1 MEENIQSE
9 QQTERQVWYA
19 LRTFNCQEQKISSF
33 LTEKGYLHF
42 IPMVYAPP
50 QKAEKENKKVLVPA
64 VHNLLFIKKTGSLKQ
79 MTEILKECQI
89 PVTFFRYPG
98 MQEYCEI
105 SERDMA
111 EFRMICDPQF
121 TSSTFMTQSEA
132 EAMVGKEVRVIS
144 GPFKGSRGKLIRKS
158 KEYYFLKAMIGMGV
172 MVRIPRW
179 YCKPI

>member
-1 MEENIQSE
+1 
-9 QQTERQVWYA
+9 
-19 LRTFNCQEQKISSF
+19 
-33 LTEKGYLHF
+33 
-42 IPMVYAPP
+42 
-50 QKAEKENKKVLVPA
+50 
-64 VHNLLFIKKTGSLKQ
+64 